1 MIDPKI
7 VHHALT
13 LLDFTSLNDND
24 DETKIAHLC
33 SRAVTP
39 HGPVAAVCV
48 WPRFVP
54 LCKEWLWG
62 TPVRVA
68 TVANFPQGRDS
79 FTIALAE
86 TRAAVAYG
94 ADEVDLVFP
103 YRAWLAGEH
112 HKVYDLVS
120 ACRQVCGN
128 TVLLKVI
135 LETGR
140 LGEPQTIYRA
150 SLDAINAGAD
160 FLKTSTGKIDISAT
174 LPAAQAMLE
183 AIATAE
189 RPVGCKI
196 SGGVR
201 TVAEAIPY
209 MELAERIMGKG
220 WTRPGTFRF
229 GASKLLDDL
238 LAELAEETGL

>member
-1 MIDPKI
+1 MIDPHA
-7 VHHALT
+7 VRHALT
-13 LLDFTSLNDND
+13 LLDLTSLNDND
-24 DETKIAHLC
+24 DETAIAHLC

-39 HGPVAAVCV
+39 YGQVAAVCV

-62 TPVRVA
+62 TSVRVA

-79 FTIALAE
+79 FNLALAD
-86 TRAAVAYG
+86 TRAALAYG

-103 YRAWLAGEH
+103 YRTWRAGEH
-112 HKVYDLVS
+112 SKAHDLVA
-120 ACRQVCGN
+120 ACKQICGRE
-128 TVLLKVI
+128 VLLKII

-160 FLKTSTGKIDISAT
+160 FLKTSTGKTEISAT

-183 AIATAE
+183 AIRTAE
-189 RPVGCKI
+189 RPVGCKV
-196 SGGVR
+196 SGGIR
-201 TVAEAIPY
+201 TTDEAIAY
-209 MELAERIMGKG
+209 LNLAERIMGSG